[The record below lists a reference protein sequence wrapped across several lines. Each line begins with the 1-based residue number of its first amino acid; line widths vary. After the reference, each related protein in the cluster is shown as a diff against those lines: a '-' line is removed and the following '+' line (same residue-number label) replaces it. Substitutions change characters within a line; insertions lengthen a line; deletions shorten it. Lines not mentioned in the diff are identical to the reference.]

1 MKAKSPQELYDSIS
15 SISKADV
22 SKTDIDIGVSRV
34 EITEQTDGFTL
45 TAKQDIDDGDI
56 VLVERSDVFHTLTIK
71 EMKIPASDACFLV
84 RNILKD
90 PKMRIKYDEFGLD
103 TSLIIKYEPT
113 NKDKKYLIKLGKKT
127 GTSFEEVLKLWQVV
141 SAYYV
146 RATSRGKVRT
156 QLSKYI
162 NRINH
167 SCYPNSEIKSLELS
181 KNDFTRRLISLR
193 AVQSIQKG
201 DKITF
206 CYIPPSLVSISDV
219 AQRRE
224 KLKTEYKFVCECD
237 RCVGEALDVG
247 KSNHI

>member
-1 MKAKSPQELYDSIS
+1 MKAKSPQELHASMRG
-15 SISKADV
+15 ISKADV

-34 EITEQTDGFTL
+34 EITEQADGFTL

-71 EMKIPASDACFLV
+71 EMNTPASDACFLV
-84 RNILKD
+84 CKILKD
-90 PKMRIKYDEFGLD
+90 PKMRVKYDEFGLD
-103 TSLIIKYEPT
+103 TSLVIKYEPSQV
-113 NKDKKYLIKLGKKT
+113 DKKYLIKLGEKT

-141 SAYYV
+141 CAHYV
-146 RATSRGKVRT
+146 LASSRWKVRT

-167 SCYPNSEIKSLELS
+167 SCYPNSEIKSLKLS

-206 CYIPPSLVSISDV
+206 CYMPPSLVSISNV

-224 KLKTEYKFVCECD
+224 ILKTEYKFVCECD
-237 RCVGEALDVG
+237 RCVEEALDVG
-247 KSNHI
+247 KSNNI